1 MLQEATKRAS
11 YARGI
16 YYPEDVEK
24 LDSFIS
30 GSLEKYSV
38 KKQGDPLA
46 IVSPVGNYLFSE
58 KAYAYSYSQLAGEE
72 CDTVVII
79 APLHKMSFYGIGLTK
94 TESFECPFGDFEV
107 DREACQVLNK
117 YNEDFITYQDDFHE
131 TEHSIE
137 VQLPYIYKSLGK
149 NVKILPIIIGETN
162 TRFTLMLSKA
172 LQNLME
178 NSDKKY
184 RFILTTNL
192 SSGLSHEEASRVDK
206 LFIDTFR
213 TMNPNFLSEQLS
225 LKKIVA
231 HGGGGIITILRLI
244 TLLKLDT
251 RVRVLHYNTSMDTQ
265 EDRSKVEG
273 YLSAAI
279 VTS

>member
-1 MLQEATKRAS
+1 MLEATKRAS

-16 YYPEDVEK
+16 YYPEDMGK

-30 GSLEKYSV
+30 DSLEKYSV

-46 IVSPVGNYLFSE
+46 IVSPVGNYLYSE
-58 KAYAYSYSQLAGEE
+58 KAYAYSYSQLSGEE
-72 CDTVVII
+72 CDTAVII
-79 APLHKMSFYGIGLTK
+79 APLHKMSFYGIGLTGA
-94 TESFECPFGDFEV
+94 SSYECPFGDFEV
-107 DREACQVLNK
+107 DTEAAEQLHN

-131 TEHSIE
+131 SEHSIE
-137 VQLPYIYKSLGK
+137 VQLPYISKCLGN

-172 LQNLME
+172 LQQLIE
-178 NSDKKY
+178 KGDKKY

-192 SSGLSHEEASRVDK
+192 SSGLSHEEASKVDK
-206 LFIDTFR
+206 LFIDTLR

-225 LKKIVA
+225 LKKVMA
-231 HGGGGIITILRLI
+231 HGGGGIITILRLVN
-244 TLLKLDT
+244 LLKLDT
-251 RVRVLHYNTSMDTQ
+251 RVRVLHYNTSMDTH
-265 EDRSKVEG
+265 EDNSKVEG

-279 VTS
+279 VT